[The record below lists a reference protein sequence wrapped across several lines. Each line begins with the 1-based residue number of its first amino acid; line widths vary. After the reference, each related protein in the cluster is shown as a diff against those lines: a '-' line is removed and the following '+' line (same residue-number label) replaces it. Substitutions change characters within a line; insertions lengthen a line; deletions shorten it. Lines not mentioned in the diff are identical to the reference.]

1 MNGVHVR
8 GRTCKAEGDV
18 PLAEVRGYATDLRG
32 LTQGQVT
39 FTLEFR
45 RYDLVPDRLA
55 GEIIA
60 QRQAEG
66 KVPRR

>member
-8 GRTCKAEGDV
+8 GRTCKAEGDL
-18 PLAEVRGYATDLRG
+18 PLAEARGYATDLRG
-32 LTQGQVT
+32 LTQGRVT

-45 RYDLVPDRLA
+45 RYDLVPDGIA
-55 GEIIA
+55 EGIIE

>member
-8 GRTCKAEGDV
+8 GSTCKVEGNV

-32 LTQGQVT
+32 LTHGRCT

-45 RYDLVPDRLA
+45 RYDLVPDGIA
-55 GEIIA
+55 EGIIK

>member
-1 MNGVHVR
+1 VNGVHVR
-8 GRTCKAEGDV
+8 GSTCKVEGDV

-32 LTQGQVT
+32 LTQGRVT

-45 RYDLVPDRLA
+45 RYDLVPDRLVD
-55 GEIIA
+55 EIVA
-60 QRQAEG
+60 QRQAKG